1 MSRRTNRIQMALL
14 VAAVMAATFS
24 CSSALQ
30 LQTVTQN
37 HRQADYQGAY
47 DELKSLETHYVERQG
62 RLLFALDAGLLAHYA
77 HQWDSSNRFL
87 DEAERRIW
95 EAYTESITANVASYL
110 VNDNT
115 RAYQGEDYEDIYA
128 NVFKALNYVH
138 MGDPDAAMVELRRFS
153 EKQQMLQDKYDTL
166 MAAVDTTAGRSA
178 GYQVDANLSIR
189 FSSSALG
196 NWLHMVL
203 ARDSGEVSQAQ
214 FSANQVRQA
223 FAKQPTIY
231 PFKVPATVAKDL
243 SVPTD
248 GKVRVNLVAFT
259 GLAPF
264 KEEVVERFWLSPA
277 NYVKIALPSMV
288 ERPTSVASIDVRLSD
303 GTRFVLEPMEDIA
316 MVAQEAFRLKR
327 SYIES
332 KTVIRSLLKST
343 GTAVIDA
350 TTDVMSSNAETRE
363 EANSIQFYGTLLSF
377 ASRIFNEAS
386 EQADVRLS
394 HFYPDMAWA
403 GGVDL
408 PVGTYDAHVVY
419 RDRSGRI
426 IHEQNLTGLEVAPG
440 NLGLWESV
448 CPL

>member
-1 MSRRTNRIQMALL
+1 MSRRTNRIQMVLL
-14 VAAVMAATFS
+14 VATIMAATFS

-30 LQTVTQN
+30 LQTVTSN
-37 HRQADYQGAY
+37 HRQADYRGAY
-47 DELKSLETHYVERQG
+47 DELMSLESQYIERQG
-62 RLLFALDAGLLAHYA
+62 RLLFTLDAGLLAHYA
-77 HQWDSSNRFL
+77 HYWDSSNRYL

-138 MGDPDAAMVELRRFS
+138 MGDAEAAMVELRRFA

-166 MAAVDTTAGRSA
+166 MAAVDSTAGKSA
-178 GYQVDANLSIR
+178 GYHVDSTRSIR

-203 ARDSGEVSQAQ
+203 ARDNGEVSQAQ
-214 FSANQVRQA
+214 YSADQVRQA
-223 FAKQPTIY
+223 FAKQPSIY
-231 PFKVPATVAKDL
+231 PFKVPATVERDL
-243 SVPTD
+243 AVPAQ

-259 GLAPF
+259 GLAPY
-264 KEEVVERFWLSPA
+264 KEEVVERFWLSSG

-288 ERPTSVASIDVRLSD
+288 ERPTNVESIDVRLSD
-303 GTRFVLEPMEDIA
+303 GTRFVLEPIEDIA
-316 MVAQEAFRLKR
+316 KVAQEAFHLKR
-327 SYIES
+327 EYIES

-343 GTAVIDA
+343 GTAFIDA
-350 TTDVMSSNAETRE
+350 TTDAMSSNAETRE
-363 EANSIQFYGTLLSF
+363 EANTIQFYGTLLSF
-377 ASRIFNEAS
+377 ASRIFNETS

-394 HFYPDMAWA
+394 HFYPDMAWV

-408 PVGTYDAHVVY
+408 PVGTYDANVVY

-426 IHEQNLTGLEVAPG
+426 IHEQNLTNLKVAHG
-440 NLGLWESV
+440 TLGLWESV